1 MAANGLLR
9 DAKNVLSSF
18 SDYVR
23 KKFRATL
30 EARTET
36 RGRGMSHVA
45 SLLQLNLRCAPTHL
59 RFQLNEKY
67 LERRVSDY
75 KFAKTKK
82 KYQKQRRH
90 ALTAS
95 TPPAPTCLGPPRA
108 SGQQPLHGRRKRSRR
123 TTKTGHLKRY
133 RPWI

>member
-82 KYQKQRRH
+82 NIRNS
-90 ALTAS
+90 AVM
-95 TPPAPTCLGPPRA
+95 P
-108 SGQQPLHGRRKRSRR
+108 
-123 TTKTGHLKRY
+123 
-133 RPWI
+133 